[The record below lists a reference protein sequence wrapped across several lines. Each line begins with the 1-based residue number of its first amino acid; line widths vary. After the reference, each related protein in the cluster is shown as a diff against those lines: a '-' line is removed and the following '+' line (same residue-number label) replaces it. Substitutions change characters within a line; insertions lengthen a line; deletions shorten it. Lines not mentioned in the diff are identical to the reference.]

1 MNGGKVMQR
10 KPTLLEACLPI
21 FVMLLLLAIGYG
33 VYGLSPEPLL
43 ILASIFAGFIAMR
56 VGVKWDDMMLGI
68 REKLDMAMPAILVLI
83 SIGIL
88 IGTWMISGTIP
99 MMIYYGL
106 ELINPTF
113 IVLIAFIVSAIISI
127 VTGTSWG
134 SVGTVGV
141 ALMGIATGLG
151 APLPAT
157 AGAIVSGA
165 YFGDKLSPLSDTTNL
180 APIAAGS
187 TLYEHI
193 KHMLYTTI
201 PAAIVAMI
209 VYLIVGLNVSSEA
222 VATPAEMN
230 VMLQTLSEMFDWSL
244 LLLLP
249 PVIVLYGSITK
260 KPTLP
265 TIIFSS
271 LVAAFIAK
279 FYQNF
284 SMNDVFASTVT
295 GFDVS
300 MVNKQGFDSESVVF
314 EVTRLVNQGGMQ
326 SMTSVILIAFSAFAF
341 AGIITK
347 AGALEVIMDG
357 LLKFVR
363 NTGDLILS
371 TVVSCMTM
379 ALVTGNSYLS
389 IIIPG
394 ELFKDT
400 YKKKN
405 LHAKNLSR
413 TLEDSG
419 TVVVPLIPWSSAAVY
434 MAGVLG
440 VSTLSYAPW
449 AILCYTGFIF
459 AIILGYTGIG
469 IEKITEEEETD
480 HEQHEETVS

>member
-1 MNGGKVMQR
+1 MKR
-10 KPTLLEACLPI
+10 KPSLFESLIPI

-43 ILASIFAGFIAMR
+43 ILAAVFSGFIALR
-56 VGVKWDDMMLGI
+56 VGLSWEEMMSGI

-99 MMIYYGL
+99 LMIYYGL
-106 ELINPTF
+106 EMINPQF
-113 IVLIAFIVSAIISI
+113 IVLIAFVVSAIISI

-134 SVGTVGV
+134 SAGTVGV

-151 APLPAT
+151 ASLPAT
-157 AGAIVSGA
+157 AGAVVSGA

-187 TLYEHI
+187 NLYDHI
-193 KHMLYTTI
+193 KHMLYTTV
-201 PAAIVAMI
+201 PAAVIAI
-209 VYLIVGLNVSSEA
+209 IIYTIVGFNVSGNGASTT
-222 VATPAEMN
+222 VEMQE
-230 VMLQTLSEMFDWSL
+230 MLSTLSQMFDWNI

-249 PVIVLYGSITK
+249 PIIVLVGSITK

-271 LVAAFIAK
+271 IVAALISK
-279 FYQNF
+279 FYQGF
-284 SMNDVFASTVT
+284 SLENIFASAVT

-300 MVNKQGFDSESVVF
+300 MVEKAGFAADSVIP
-314 EVTRLVNQGGMQ
+314 EVTDLVNQGGMQ

-347 AGALEVIMDG
+347 AGALEVIMDA
-357 LLKFVR
+357 LLRFVR
-363 NTGDLILS
+363 KTGDLILS
-371 TVVSCMTM
+371 TVISCITM

-389 IIIPG
+389 IIVPG
-394 ELFKDT
+394 ELFKET
-400 YKKKN
+400 YKKKK
-405 LHAKNLSR
+405 LKAKNLSR

-419 TVVVPLIPWSSAAVY
+419 TVIVPLVPWSSAGVY

-440 VSTLSYAPW
+440 VPTLSYAPW
-449 AILCYTGFIF
+449 AIVCYSGFII

-469 IEKITEEEETD
+469 IAKELEADASTDTEISSQQEN
-480 HEQHEETVS
+480 